1 MSDLPSLV
9 RASARPH
16 ALARVGGQARPVAE
30 EPGTIYRCRCARSC
44 VMSSI
49 CPAAKPSN
57 R

>member
-1 MSDLPSLV
+1 MIVAGAARTLDLG
-9 RASARPH
+9 RPT
-16 ALARVGGQARPVAE
+16 ALLVGGQARPVAE